1 MDCKMMETEEPPIS
15 HLHAIHG
22 ETVVIVLPISDENA
36 VQSVTAT
43 YLQWGWMGDTDT
55 EQE

>member
-1 MDCKMMETEEPPIS
+1 MDCKMTETEEPPIS

-22 ETVVIVLPISDENA
+22 ETVVVVLPISDENA

-43 YLQWGWMGDTDT
+43 YLQWGWLGDTDT